1 MKKQFFSALALL
13 SVLASCSD
21 KVEENPSGGN
31 NDYVTLKSILYNGEE
46 ITANSE
52 IEVTNQT
59 KSHFVIDVSNQES
72 REIVWLLG
80 DEVVG
85 QGSNELTLEGRS
97 GELSVGLIESVNS
110 GKVTTR
116 ATATSYSQV
125 LKVAKLSGLFSKGV
139 FGFSTHSST
148 GTNGSK
154 HLVFINNDLVTT
166 DSYDILL
173 DENPSLSNE
182 LQLEGAYDDLD
193 IYKNRLYLAQSAYT
207 NTENLSRLIEVDAQT
222 LKVLKIHKIP
232 SVAIH
237 KLAMLDR
244 NTILTWSSFD
254 GAFTKGNLI
263 TGDWDEN
270 YAVLGEAEEFEAEK
284 VLNASFYRS
293 EDQVAF
299 AYGSRIIVLN
309 SDGEVVNEV
318 EMGEGYRVISMIKDS
333 QLKNSM
339 KVVVEAKSSDSNEF
353 IDVETYPARILTL
366 NSSFDIIREVEHR
379 LRFVKDGVT
388 HEEKRGF
395 GAYYHQSDL
404 YNQGLVLAS
413 SPLKDVCYYL
423 RNSEFGIDVYEL
435 HDNGVSEKIFNVVP
449 QSAIAAVSTK
459 PCIDI
464 NNRLF
469 IPVMGGGQNQ
479 IHIYDL
485 NNKGQYLDHI
495 TFDSYYPIAVLATGT
510 DAKVN

>member
-1 MKKQFFSALALL
+1 MKKQFFSALTLL

-21 KVEENPSGGN
+21 KVEENQPSDN
-31 NDYVTLKSILYNGEE
+31 NDYVTLKTVLHNGEE

-52 IEVTNQT
+52 IEVTSQT
-59 KSHFVIDVSNQES
+59 KSHFVVDVANQGS
-72 REIVWLLG
+72 SEIVWLLD

-97 GELSVGLIESVNS
+97 GELSVGLVESVS
-110 GKVTTR
+110 SSLPTTR
-116 ATATSYSQV
+116 AAATSYSQV
-125 LKVAKLSGLFSKGV
+125 LKVAKLSGIFSKGV
-139 FGFSTHSST
+139 FGFTTHSST

-154 HLVFINNDLVTT
+154 HLVFIDNDLATP

-173 DENPSLSNE
+173 DQNPNLNDE

-207 NTENLSRLIEVDAQT
+207 NTENLSRLIEIDAQT
-222 LKVLKIHKIP
+222 LKVLKIHKMP
-232 SVAIH
+232 RVALH

-254 GAFTKGNLI
+254 GSFTKGNLL
-263 TGDWDEN
+263 TGEWDEN
-270 YAVLGEAEEFEAEK
+270 YAVLGNSEEFSAEK
-284 VLNASFYRS
+284 VLNAPFYRS

-309 SDGEVVNEV
+309 SDGKVAREV

-333 QLKNSM
+333 QLKNNV

-353 IDVETYPARILTL
+353 IDIETYPARILTL
-366 NSSFDIIREVEHR
+366 NSSFDIIREVEHK

-395 GAYYHQSDL
+395 GAYY
-404 YNQGLVLAS
+404 
-413 SPLKDVCYYL
+413 
-423 RNSEFGIDVYEL
+423 
-435 HDNGVSEKIFNVVP
+435 P

-469 IPVMGGGQNQ
+469 IPVMGGGFNQ

-485 NNKGQYLDHI
+485 NNKGQYINHI
-495 TFDSYYPIAVLATGT
+495 TFDSYYPVVVLAAGT
-510 DAKVN
+510 DTKVN